1 MFKVPTIQTLPP
13 TTTQVETFPAVVV
26 DTLPPKLS
34 KSPFEQLIK
43 NIRRPLR
50 EDNNSIEK
58 FFSKK
63 EISSKQVK
71 VTFVDKQSFYFIYLI
86 KLLIYIFKTRL
97 RIRTARAVKLFQTW
111 EIGLTADLGQ
121 LGQFWMNRYILFL
134 SFFF

>member
-71 VTFVDKQSFYFIYLI
+71 VNLVDKNPFI
-86 KLLIYIFKTRL
+86 
-97 RIRTARAVKLFQTW
+97 
-111 EIGLTADLGQ
+111 LT
-121 LGQFWMNRYILFL
+121 IL
-134 SFFF
+134 